1 MSHDVLEGRLPSE
14 LSVDMKRV
22 VVTRHLDEPPDVL
35 LGNSFHQLLAVTDAD
50 GVEVC
55 EHSHT
60 LAPLAARSQ
69 RQTLAP

>member
-35 LGNSFHQLLAVTDAD
+35 LGK
-50 GVEVC
+50 
-55 EHSHT
+55 
-60 LAPLAARSQ
+60 
-69 RQTLAP
+69 